1 MIEQHLVCAWTMLLL
16 LYIVTLSIDSPVSE
30 LVWTDQCNGM
40 VLIFCVAELETRKP
54 NPSKIDAWNQM
65 IIQRTLS
72 HFNPFP
78 MAAAACCSACFDL
91 GEWTQMKAA
100 SVVDVTHQMDSHGGL
115 LSRKSSPNQKC
126 WWRLVSNRIP
136 PSFAW
141 NFRTFPET
149 SQMSPSRLEIK
160 GDELSIAFIKGQAR
174 WCDLTGRT
182 PACDILKSQLEKI

>member
-1 MIEQHLVCAWTMLLL
+1 MQWDG
-16 LYIVTLSIDSPVSE
+16 ID
-30 LVWTDQCNGM
+30 
-40 VLIFCVAELETRKP
+40 FCVAELGTRKP

-78 MAAAACCSACFDL
+78 MTAAACCSACFDL

-100 SVVDVTHQMDSHGGL
+100 PVVDVTHQMDSHGGL
-115 LSRKSSPNQKC
+115 YRGNHPQIKNAGD
-126 WWRLVSNRIP
+126 LVSNRIP

-141 NFRTFPET
+141 NSGVGWTFPET

-182 PACDILKSQLEKI
+182 PAYDILKSHLEKI